1 MNKCHTEDTDCARNG
16 NYREAWTC
24 ICKTISL
31 VNAEQEQFFSLM
43 LNKQL
48 ALPSL
53 HQNSDLQQEATSPT
67 ATQSKTEKKKDEK
80 TGYMSR

>member
-1 MNKCHTEDTDCARNG
+1 MVITEKPGRAS
-16 NYREAWTC
+16 A
-24 ICKTISL
+24 KTISL

-53 HQNSDLQQEATSPT
+53 IKIRIYSRKQLAQLLHNLKQR
-67 ATQSKTEKKKDEK
+67 KKKEK